1 MSNSIVRR
9 TVWTTAG
16 VWAVLILAVMIQSI
30 LGVTVAGARP
40 EASRLIIMMTLPFTV
55 GMSVVAIG
63 AAMASGGGGAAGG
76 LPGGTTEM
84 VKLHLELEGDVGE
97 VVLVLRRIGGGDH
110 AGGEVRDGPRPPQR
124 RREQRLWILLRSGGQ
139 RQLLQRWRPAAGR
152 RSWLPTS
159 RRAWTSWPDG

>member
-1 MSNSIVRR
+1 MTDIRLLLVGPSPSISGNHPPISNLFIVAMRPAGRIVVYQEWANCIICWQSADPIGAGAAMSNSIVRR

-63 AAMASGGGGAAGG
+63 AAMA
-76 LPGGTTEM
+76 
-84 VKLHLELEGDVGE
+84 VG
-97 VVLVLRRIGGGDH
+97 
-110 AGGEVRDGPRPPQR
+110 
-124 RREQRLWILLRSGGQ
+124 W
-139 RQLLQRWRPAAGR
+139 WR
-152 RSWLPTS
+152 S
-159 RRAWTSWPDG
+159 RRQAASGND